1 MFKNLSLLKFG
12 KLRQKMQNPSKRKAL
27 DFLSSGGD
35 PAAQTGV
42 QAVKRSPKIDKNPL
56 ISSLDAKNKTTAIE
70 ILDFFGSKRTEQR
83 LRGSVKRLRDSLVN
97 TFDIAAILKSVIIGI
112 TKQLGDA
119 PNKLKGKGGGGGLL
133 GGIFNF
139 LKNGILKL
147 IGGLGSKILGIL
159 GGIIRLLPGL
169 AGFAIPALVLGGISY
184 AVVNEDFR
192 NAVQGLL
199 PGSET
204 DDTVDERIERDG
216 GEATAEALRQE
227 QQEKRESRNPLQ
239 NFFYGNIMGENAEY
253 ERQIKKAE
261 ESGVTGSGTQ
271 TPPVRS
277 TTPVLPG
284 VRPKGTGT
292 EGDPVVEGDDREYL
306 LRLMIAEAGGEGELG
321 MAAVGRSVLNRA
333 GLIQGGDVG
342 AGTFMSKSGSIR
354 DVIQAKD
361 QYQPYAEGKL
371 NRELTADERAR
382 AEAALQ
388 LAEDRARLNKRLIE
402 AGKSELEAQRIGAS
416 TGFRT
421 HGAYY
426 DASQEVN
433 VTELGGHRF
442 NTAGNQNLKLP
453 TLELVP
459 PVERPAATESLIE
472 GQNVSADVSQTA
484 PQEIAREESTDS
496 MLPDELTAVI
506 EMVAL
511 LSGGKKQQSA
521 ASQPSGGEGVINP
534 SSNDTG
540 GSPSVAFLTPFNPD
554 SLDGY
559 TSKLIYSVMDS

>member
-112 TKQLGDA
+112 AKQLGDA
-119 PNKLKGKGGGGGLL
+119 PNKLKGKGGGGLL

-306 LRLMIAEAGGEGELG
+306 LRLMVAEAGGEGELG

-342 AGTFMSKSGSIR
+342 AGTFMAKSGSIR
-354 DVIQAKD
+354 DVINAEN
-361 QYQPYAEGKL
+361 QYQPVSEGKL
-371 NRELTADERAR
+371 TRNLTADERAR

-442 NTAGNQNLKLP
+442 NTAGNRNLKLP

-459 PVERPAATESLIE
+459 SAERPAASESLIE

-534 SSNDTG
+534 SSNDKG

-554 SLDGY
+554 SLDGIG
-559 TSKLIYSVMDS
+559 SKLIYSVID

>member
-35 PAAQTGV
+35 PVAQTGV
-42 QAVKRSPKIDKNPL
+42 QATKRSPKIDKNPL
-56 ISSLDAKNKTTAIE
+56 ISSLNAKNKTTAIE
-70 ILDFFGSKRTEQR
+70 ILDFFGSKRTETR
-83 LRGSVKRLRDSLVN
+83 LRGSVKRLRNSLVN

-112 TKQLGDA
+112 TKQLEDA
-119 PNKLKGKGGGGGLL
+119 PGKLKGKSGGGLL
-133 GGIFNF
+133 GGILGF

-147 IGGLGSKILGIL
+147 IGGLGAKILGIL
-159 GGIIRLLPGL
+159 GGIINIIPGL

-192 NAVQGLL
+192 SAVQGLL

-204 DDTVDERIERDG
+204 DETVDERIEREG
-216 GEATAEALRQE
+216 GASVAQALRRE

-239 NFFYGNIMGENAEY
+239 NFISGTLMGENAEY
-253 ERQIKKAE
+253 DRQIARAE
-261 ESGVTGSGTQ
+261 AAAQTTDASGTIK
-271 TPPVRS
+271 TPPVRP

-284 VRPKGTGT
+284 IRPKGTGT

-342 AGTFMSKSGSIR
+342 AGTFMAKSGSIR
-354 DVIQAKD
+354 DVINAEN
-361 QYQPYAEGKL
+361 QYQPVSEGKL

-426 DASQEVN
+426 DPSQEVN

-442 NTAGNQNLKLP
+442 NTAGNRGLKLP

-459 PVERPAATESLIE
+459 PPKQPASTESLVE
-472 GQNVSADVSQTA
+472 GQNVSADISETA
-484 PQEIAREESTDS
+484 PQEIAREESTDAVPS
-496 MLPDELTAVI
+496 ELGAMI
-506 EMVAL
+506 QMVGL
-511 LSGGKKQQSA
+511 LGAGKKQQPA
-521 ASQPSGGEGVINP
+521 PQPPGSESVINP
-534 SSNDTG
+534 SAASG
-540 GSPSVAFLTPFNPD
+540 GSPSIAFLTPFNPD
-554 SLDGY
+554 SMDGY
-559 TSKLIYSVMDS
+559 ASKLIYNVMDT

>member
-56 ISSLDAKNKTTAIE
+56 ISALDAKNKTTAIE

-119 PNKLKGKGGGGGLL
+119 PNKLKGKGGGGLL

-199 PGSET
+199 PGSDT
-204 DDTVDERIERDG
+204 DETVDERIERDG

-253 ERQIKKAE
+253 EKQIKKAE

-306 LRLMIAEAGGEGELG
+306 LRLMVAEAGGEGELG

-342 AGTFMSKSGSIR
+342 AGTFMAKSGNIR
-354 DVIQAKD
+354 DVINAEN
-361 QYQPYAEGKL
+361 QYQPVSEGKL
-371 NRELTADERAR
+371 TRNLTADERAR

-426 DASQEVN
+426 DSSQEVN

-442 NTAGNQNLKLP
+442 NTAGNRNLKLP

-459 PVERPAATESLIE
+459 PAKRPAASESLIE

-484 PQEIAREESTDS
+484 PQEIAREESADDG
-496 MLPDELTAVI
+496 LPAELAAI
-506 EMVAL
+506 IQMAGL
-511 LSGGKKQQSA
+511 LSGGKKQQA
-521 ASQPSGGEGVINP
+521 ASQPSGGEGIINP
-534 SSNDTG
+534 SSNDKG

-554 SLDGY
+554 SLDGIG
-559 TSKLIYSVMDS
+559 SKLIYSVID

>member
-35 PAAQTGV
+35 PVAQTGV

-119 PNKLKGKGGGGGLL
+119 PNKLKGKGGGGLL

-253 ERQIKKAE
+253 DRQIKKAE

-321 MAAVGRSVLNRA
+321 ML
-333 GLIQGGDVG
+333 L
-342 AGTFMSKSGSIR
+342 
-354 DVIQAKD
+354 
-361 QYQPYAEGKL
+361 L
-371 NRELTADERAR
+371 
-382 AEAALQ
+382 
-388 LAEDRARLNKRLIE
+388 EDL
-402 AGKSELEAQRIGAS
+402 
-416 TGFRT
+416 F
-421 HGAYY
+421 
-426 DASQEVN
+426 
-433 VTELGGHRF
+433 
-442 NTAGNQNLKLP
+442 
-453 TLELVP
+453 
-459 PVERPAATESLIE
+459 
-472 GQNVSADVSQTA
+472 
-484 PQEIAREESTDS
+484 
-496 MLPDELTAVI
+496 
-506 EMVAL
+506 
-511 LSGGKKQQSA
+511 
-521 ASQPSGGEGVINP
+521 
-534 SSNDTG
+534 
-540 GSPSVAFLTPFNPD
+540 
-554 SLDGY
+554 
-559 TSKLIYSVMDS
+559 

>member
-35 PAAQTGV
+35 PVAQTGV

-56 ISSLDAKNKTTAIE
+56 ISALDAKNKTTAIE

-342 AGTFMSKSGSIR
+342 AGTFMAKSGSIR
-354 DVIQAKD
+354 DVINAEN
-361 QYQPYAEGKL
+361 QYQPVSEGKL
-371 NRELTADERAR
+371 TRNLTADERAR

-421 HGAYY
+421 HDAYY

-442 NTAGNQNLKLP
+442 NTAGNRNLKLP

-459 PVERPAATESLIE
+459 PAERPAASESLIE

-484 PQEIAREESTDS
+484 PQEIAREESADDG
-496 MLPDELTAVI
+496 LPAELAAI
-506 EMVAL
+506 IQMAGL
-511 LSGGKKQQSA
+511 LSGGKKQQA
-521 ASQPSGGEGVINP
+521 ASQPSGGEGIINP
-534 SSNDTG
+534 SSNDRG

-554 SLDGY
+554 SLDGIG
-559 TSKLIYSVMDS
+559 SKLIYSVID

>member
-1 MFKNLSLLKFG
+1 MFKNLSLLKFNR
-12 KLRQKMQNPSKRKAL
+12 LRKKMTSPSKRKAL
-27 DFLSSGGD
+27 DFLGSGENPSAVTG
-35 PAAQTGV
+35 AQV
-42 QAVKRSPKIDKNPL
+42 AKRSPKIDKDPL
-56 ISSLDAKNKTTAIE
+56 ISTLDSKNKTTAIE

-342 AGTFMSKSGSIR
+342 AGTFMAKSGSIR
-354 DVIQAKD
+354 DVINAEN
-361 QYQPYAEGKL
+361 QYQPVSEGKL
-371 NRELTADERAR
+371 TRNLTADERAR

-402 AGKSELEAQRIGAS
+402 AGKSETEAQRIGAS

-421 HGAYY
+421 HAARY

-442 NTAGNQNLKLP
+442 NTAGNRDLKLP

-459 PVERPAATESLIE
+459 PVEPAPKAETLVE
-472 GQNVSADVSQTA
+472 GETVSAA
-484 PQEIAREESTDS
+484 PEGVTREIAQQE
-496 MLPDELTAVI
+496 DEDMSPEI
-506 EMVAL
+506 AL
-511 LSGGKKQQSA
+511 LPLGGMGQQE
-521 ASQPSGGEGVINP
+521 QQRPTTGGGAITNP
-534 SSNDTG
+534 SLPSG
-540 GSPSVAFLTPFNPD
+540 GSPSVAFLSPFNPD
-554 SLDGY
+554 NYETFNSA
-559 TSKLIYSVMDS
+559 LIYGVVPS